1 MKSAALSII
10 LSSIFIIPLFTMN
23 LNAKYY
29 PRDENCFSGVNP
41 FYSLKMISITNILLM
56 IIYRIYF
63 SLGWASTLS
72 IPGDYNYIAML
83 REVMWLQRAYRT
95 VVYGI
100 IILFS
105 TILFTLSCLLEYHQL
120 KSCIN
125 MNNDALDKVVKNNKY
140 SFTFLGVILI
150 SFIFEF
156 NYIKGLIFNVAK
168 KWNSI
173 DYGMGQRS
181 KLGWIFFFKKINVIQ
196 IVAFSIFFLF
206 MFFCYKVL

>member
-10 LSSIFIIPLFTMN
+10 LSSIFIVPLFTMN

-41 FYSLKMISITNILLM
+41 FYSLKMLSLTTLLLM

-63 SLGWASTLS
+63 SLGWFSTLR
-72 IPGDYNYIAML
+72 IPGDVSYIAML

-95 VVYGI
+95 IVYGI
-100 IILFS
+100 IILIS
-105 TILFTLSCLLEYHQL
+105 TILFSLSCLIEYHQL
-120 KSCIN
+120 KTCLN
-125 MNNDALDKVVKNNKY
+125 ANNSALDKVVKNNKY
-140 SFTFLGVILI
+140 SFFCLGVVLI
-150 SFIFEF
+150 VYIFEF
-156 NYIKGLIFNVAK
+156 NYIKGLVFNVAK

-181 KLGWIFFFKKINVIQ
+181 KLGWIFFFKKINIIQ
-196 IVAFSIFFLF
+196 IVCFSIFILF
-206 MFFCYKVL
+206 MIVCYKVL

>member
-10 LSSIFIIPLFTMN
+10 LSSIFILPLFTMN

-41 FYSLKMISITNILLM
+41 FYSLKMLSLTTLLLM

-63 SLGWASTLS
+63 SLGWFSTLR
-72 IPGDYNYIAML
+72 IPGDVSYIAML

-95 VVYGI
+95 IVYGI
-100 IILFS
+100 IILIS
-105 TILFTLSCLLEYHQL
+105 TILFSLSCLIEYHQL
-120 KSCIN
+120 KTCLN
-125 MNNDALDKVVKNNKY
+125 ANNSALDKVVKNNKY
-140 SFTFLGVILI
+140 SFFCLGVVLI
-150 SFIFEF
+150 VYIFEF
-156 NYIKGLIFNVAK
+156 NYIKGLVFNVAK

-181 KLGWIFFFKKINVIQ
+181 KLGWIFFFKKINIIQ
-196 IVAFSIFFLF
+196 IVCFSIFILF
-206 MFFCYKVL
+206 MIVCYKVL

>member
-29 PRDENCFSGVNP
+29 PSDENCFTRVNP
-41 FYSLKMISITNILLM
+41 FYSLKIISITTLLLM

-72 IPGDYNYIAML
+72 IPGDHSYVSML
-83 REVMWLQRAYRT
+83 REVMWLQRGYRT

-100 IILFS
+100 IILIS
-105 TILFTLSCLLEYHQL
+105 TILFSISSLIEYNQFKSCL
-120 KSCIN
+120 N
-125 MNNDALDKVVKNNKY
+125 GNNDALDKVVNNNKY
-140 SFTFLGVILI
+140 SFTCIGVIVI

-156 NYIKGLIFNVAK
+156 NYIKGFVFNVAK
-168 KWNSI
+168 NWNNI
-173 DYGMGQRS
+173 DYGMGKRS
-181 KLGWIFFFKKINVIQ
+181 KLEWIFFFKRINVFQ
-196 IVAFSIFFLF
+196 IVGFSIFFLF
-206 MFFCYKVL
+206 LFFCYKDL